1 LRNPVVRDIL
11 VNKVAS
17 MQISG
22 DKIYKKWAYAALFF
36 FFFTGLSLFP
46 FRDTVMAGADVPHS
60 HGAGSRHHA
69 HSLKTAE
76 AVLDIETTPKH
87 ISAHIPATLRFS
99 LKDHAGKPLS
109 GITVSHERILHV
121 IVVSQDFTVFAHL
134 HPEDFGAVTP
144 EMIRDARFSVNYSF
158 PKAGRYLI
166 ALDSAVQDL
175 HFSKQL
181 FIDVA
186 GEPSMAVAVT
196 DFSRTKKS
204 GDYVIRLTVPEHI
217 KAGQETTLGYFIEK
231 DGKPVADLEP
241 YLAALMHLAVIK
253 ADLRNFIHA
262 HGEAPG
268 FPSAHSAGHIH
279 GTALHGFGPLIE
291 ATVIFPVKG
300 VYRVFSE
307 IKHQGKVIVT
317 SFMVNIE

>member
-1 LRNPVVRDIL
+1 VVRDIL
-11 VNKVAS
+11 VNKGTS
-17 MQISG
+17 MHTSG
-22 DKIYKKWAYAALFF
+22 VKIYKKRTYAAFF
-36 FFFTGLSLFP
+36 FFFFAGLSLFS
-46 FRDTVMAGADVPHS
+46 FRDTVMAGTDVPQS
-60 HGAGSRHHA
+60 HGTGSTHHA

-87 ISAHIPATLRFS
+87 ISANTPATLRFS

-121 IVVSQDFTVFAHL
+121 IVVSEDFTVFAHL

-166 ALDSAVQDL
+166 ALDSAVHDR
-175 HFSKQL
+175 HFSKQI

-186 GEPSMAVAVT
+186 GEPNMAAAVT
-196 DFSRTKKS
+196 DFSRAKKA
-204 GDYVIRLTVPEHI
+204 GDYAIRLTVPEHI
-217 KAGQETTLGYFIEK
+217 KAGQETTLEYFIEK

-268 FPSAHSAGHIH
+268 APSAHPAGHIH
-279 GTALHGFGPLIE
+279 GTDLHGFGPLIE
-291 ATVIFPVKG
+291 ATIIFPVKG

-307 IKHQGKVIVT
+307 IKHQGNVIVT
-317 SFMVNIE
+317 SFTVNVE